1 VDPQSSTQG
10 PARSATV
17 TELDGAVRVTQ
28 PLPWALDHVHC
39 YALPSPDGWTIV
51 DCGLG
56 TPGTLERWEA
66 VLDELGPV
74 VRIVVTHYHP
84 DHLGAAAALAE
95 LTGAVEVL
103 QGKVDSRL
111 AEGAWGDGADAPA
124 FEVYLRAHGMPDDLA
139 EASASAEVRM
149 PVRTISATRLLEEGD
164 VVEIGAETFDVL
176 LLPGHADGHIV
187 LHARESG
194 RLLGG
199 DVLLDEITPN
209 VGRWEDTA
217 YDPLGRYL
225 ASLRRLAE
233 LAPTLVYPGHG
244 PPITDVG
251 RRVRELE
258 EHHAERLDVAAA
270 ALEDG
275 AATTYDVARAIW
287 PGQLT
292 LHEQRFALV
301 EAISH
306 LERLVELGRAREIET
321 GRWAS
326 G

>member
-1 VDPQSSTQG
+1 MDPRSRTQE
-10 PARSATV
+10 PAKAATV

-39 YALPSPDGWTIV
+39 YALPSSDGWTIV

-56 TPGTLERWEA
+56 TPGTLERWQA
-66 VLDELGPV
+66 VLDDLGTV

-95 LTGAVEVL
+95 LTAAPEIL
-103 QGKVDSRL
+103 QGELDSRL
-111 AEGAWGDGADAPA
+111 AEGAWGTGADAPA
-124 FEVYLRAHGMPDDLA
+124 FEVYLRTHGMPDDLA
-139 EASASAEVRM
+139 AASASAEVRM
-149 PVRTISATRLLEEGD
+149 PVRTVSATRLLREGD
-164 VVEIGAETFDVL
+164 TVEIGNETFDVL

-187 LHARESG
+187 LHGRKSG

-225 ASLRRLAE
+225 DSLRRLDD
-233 LAPTLVYPGHG
+233 LAPSLVFPGHG
-244 PPITDVG
+244 PPITDVS

-258 EHHAERLDVAAA
+258 QHHAERLDVGAA
-270 ALEDG
+270 ALAG
-275 AATTYDVARAIW
+275 GVQTTYDVARAIW
-287 PGQLT
+287 PGELS

-306 LERLVELGRAREIET
+306 LERLVELGRAREVAT
-321 GRWAS
+321 GRWSSA
-326 G
+326 

>member
-1 VDPQSSTQG
+1 VNSG
-10 PARSATV
+10 RSDATV
-17 TELDGAVRVTQ
+17 VELDGAVRVTQ

-39 YALPSPDGWTIV
+39 YALPSSDGWTIV

-56 TPGTLERWEA
+56 TPGTLERWQA
-66 VLDELGPV
+66 VLNELGPV

-95 LTGAVEVL
+95 LTGAREIV
-103 QGKVDSRL
+103 QGDLDARL
-111 AEGAWGDGADAPA
+111 AEKAWGDDADPLA
-124 FEVYLRAHGMPDDLA
+124 FAAYLRVHGMPAELA
-139 EASASAEVRM
+139 AVSASEEVRLA
-149 PVRTISATRLLEEGD
+149 VRTIRATRLVGEGD
-164 VVEIGAETFDVL
+164 VLEIGDDLYDVL

-187 LHARESG
+187 LLGRDSR

-225 ASLRRLAE
+225 NTLGRLE
-233 LAPTLVYPGHG
+233 RVAPAVVFPGHG
-244 PPITDVG
+244 PPLSDVG
-251 RRVRELE
+251 RRTAELR
-258 EHHAERLDVAAA
+258 EHHAARLDVAAD
-270 ALEDG
+270 ALAEG
-275 AATTYDVARAIW
+275 AETTFEVARVIW
-287 PGQLT
+287 PGELSV
-292 LHEQRFALV
+292 HEQRFALV

-306 LERLVELGRAREIET
+306 LERLCEEGRARELGR

-326 G
+326 RPR